1 MVRFRLT
8 DENSSSSSS
17 SQFLC
22 NFFLALSLSSGVNS
36 LWAPW
41 LCPCPPWLWPW
52 PCPSWLCPCPPWL
65 CAWPF
70 TLAWTC
76 LGGKSTMSSS
86 KISSSTIGG
95 WFACFEYLKDG
106 FSSWE
111 WPWLLATGGSR
122 KYEDVFLIN
131 CLTSVLTNYKT
142 LKHDFGFKKML
153 YKMKCKMGLP
163 KITSRTRLMAT
174 FDSSFIVKKFFFF
187 KVLYGSKPRQFAY
200 ICFRRLLSNTQQTA
214 HSRNLS
220 VLRSNKCG
228 AIRLE
233 HLWIIPFRACWIF
246 GHSCVQIYLEY
257 SFSYEM
263 CCTTLFQSF

>member
-1 MVRFRLT
+1 MKKRMKNGNTLMAKVASKAWAQTPSWNYTSIKQKLRQNRKMVRFRLT

-122 KYEDVFLIN
+122 KLR
-131 CLTSVLTNYKT
+131 
-142 LKHDFGFKKML
+142 G
-153 YKMKCKMGLP
+153 
-163 KITSRTRLMAT
+163 RT
-174 FDSSFIVKKFFFF
+174 F
-187 KVLYGSKPRQFAY
+187 
-200 ICFRRLLSNTQQTA
+200 
-214 HSRNLS
+214 
-220 VLRSNKCG
+220 
-228 AIRLE
+228 
-233 HLWIIPFRACWIF
+233 
-246 GHSCVQIYLEY
+246 
-257 SFSYEM
+257 
-263 CCTTLFQSF
+263 

>member
-8 DENSSSSSS
+8 DETSSSSSS

-122 KYEDVFLIN
+122 KLRGRTFSLIEQVFWRIKKN
-131 CLTSVLTNYKT
+131 P
-142 LKHDFGFKKML
+142 LKHDFGFEKML
-153 YKMKCKMGLP
+153 YKWSAKWAYRK
-163 KITSRTRLMAT
+163 SRVEL
-174 FDSSFIVKKFFFF
+174 
-187 KVLYGSKPRQFAY
+187 G
-200 ICFRRLLSNTQQTA
+200 
-214 HSRNLS
+214 
-220 VLRSNKCG
+220 
-228 AIRLE
+228 
-233 HLWIIPFRACWIF
+233 
-246 GHSCVQIYLEY
+246 
-257 SFSYEM
+257 
-263 CCTTLFQSF
+263 